1 MNGFH
6 TNFFAKLYS
15 RCDFTIMPMLTV
27 SAIVH
32 IMLEI
37 VNYLPLMCDV
47 SSYRIDSLKIVHV
60 TLCSETASN
69 QITYPP
75 SLGLVRLG

>member
-1 MNGFH
+1 M
-6 TNFFAKLYS
+6 
-15 RCDFTIMPMLTV
+15 TV

-47 SSYRIDSLKIVHV
+47 SSYRIDSMKIVHV
-60 TLCSETASN
+60 ISHDNKLLHYISYFFCF
-69 QITYPP
+69 
-75 SLGLVRLG
+75 